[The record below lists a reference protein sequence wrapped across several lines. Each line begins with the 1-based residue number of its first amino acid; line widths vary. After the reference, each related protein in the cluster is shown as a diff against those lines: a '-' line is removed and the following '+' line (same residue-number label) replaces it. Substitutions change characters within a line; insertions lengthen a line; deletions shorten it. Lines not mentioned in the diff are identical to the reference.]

1 MARTTAA
8 ERWSVL
14 VDEHEASGL
23 SIRAFAAQAEVNPRT
38 LAWWRS
44 RLGRSKKR
52 KQTGFVELT
61 VAAAPTPP
69 VEAAEVDPTVV
80 VALDGY
86 AAHVVVDQ
94 VTDLALLKRVLKALC

>member
-1 MARTTAA
+1 MTQTSAA

-44 RLGRSKKR
+44 RLGRSTERGK
-52 KQTGFVELT
+52 TGSVELT
-61 VAAAPTPP
+61 VAAAPTPA

-86 AAHVVVDQ
+86 AAHVVVGQ

>member
-44 RLGRSKKR
+44 RLGLAFR
-52 KQTGFVELT
+52 TGRHTASLT
-61 VAAAPTPP
+61 STFS
-69 VEAAEVDPTVV
+69 
-80 VALDGY
+80 
-86 AAHVVVDQ
+86 
-94 VTDLALLKRVLKALC
+94 R